1 MITEREIN
9 LININEAAKFL
20 NLKISRLRAAVFRK
34 EIPYVKLGALIRFDK
49 EDLLKWLESKK
60 IESNRQQRFALY

>member
-60 IESNRQQRFALY
+60 IESNR